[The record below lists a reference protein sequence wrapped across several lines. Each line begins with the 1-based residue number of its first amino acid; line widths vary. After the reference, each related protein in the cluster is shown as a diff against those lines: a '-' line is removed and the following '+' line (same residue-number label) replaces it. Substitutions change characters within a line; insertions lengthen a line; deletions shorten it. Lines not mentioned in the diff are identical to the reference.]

1 MTQKAGW
8 QLANATGWCRICGA
22 TVEQR
27 AVGPEKLAQTG
38 QWFHRCGIC
47 GNGYLTPDLA
57 PGRLDRFYRDDYRRF
72 FPAEATR
79 HYDES
84 FFATLKARPLARLRA
99 ARVAQGLP
107 EAARI
112 LEIGS
117 GFGTLLAALHED
129 DPSRAL
135 VAVEPDGAHR
145 TAGLKGAPVE
155 FLDHPTALAAGPYD
169 LILLF
174 HTLEHVTDPSALLR
188 DLRSALAPAGR
199 LVIEVPDAGADWSGW
214 QDVHLAHLSYFTGP
228 GLDRLIARSGFVI
241 NEASPQLPGTL
252 WRSLTPGMVRQPEVA
267 PAEEIAAFDRHIA
280 RYPWRRRDSIRRFLK
295 HTAIRLFGPEVVG
308 ARQRKRHPVRLPQE
322 YQRLFILGQGA
333 DSLSFEQALSEA
345 TSAMRDKRPWRFAD
359 LNVAKLIQMRDDPQ
373 LTSAV
378 ASADRVCADGMGIV
392 WGLRL
397 LGTPV
402 PERVTGI
409 DLMQAVLQRC
419 AEEGFRPFLLGATL
433 DVLGDAVAKLQ
444 ARWPALTLA
453 GQHHGYFSDAEVPD
467 LLATIRASKADCL
480 IVAMGSPR
488 QELFLE
494 HHHPATG
501 VPFAM
506 MVGGSLDVIAG
517 RFRRAPLWMQRAGLE
532 WLARLL
538 QDPLRLGRRYLVS
551 NSLFLILLAGTM
563 VRRTISRRVR

>member
-1 MTQKAGW
+1 MTQVAGW
-8 QLANATGWCRICGA
+8 QLADATGWCRICGA
-22 TVEQR
+22 TVDQR
-27 AVGPEKLAQTG
+27 AAGPEKVAQTG

-47 GNGYLTPDLA
+47 CNGYLAPDLG
-57 PGRLDRFYRDDYRRF
+57 PGRLERFYREEYRRF
-72 FPAEATR
+72 FPAEATER
-79 HYDES
+79 YDED

-99 ARVAQGLP
+99 TRVAQDLP
-107 EAARI
+107 DAARI

-117 GFGTLLAALHED
+117 GFGTLLAALQAD
-129 DPSRAL
+129 DPSRTL

-145 TAGLKGAPVE
+145 TAGLQGAPVH
-155 FLDHPTALAAGPYD
+155 FLDLAAALAAGPYD

-174 HTLEHVTDPSALLR
+174 HTLEHVTDPSGLLR
-188 DLRSALAPAGR
+188 DLRRALAPTGR

-228 GLDRLIARSGFVI
+228 GLDRLIARSGFDI
-241 NEASPQLPGTL
+241 IEASPQLPGTL
-252 WRSLTPGMVRQPEVA
+252 WRSLTAGSFGEPDSASP
-267 PAEEIAAFDRHIA
+267 EEIAAFDRHID
-280 RYPWRRRDSIRRFLK
+280 RFSWRRRDSLRRLLK
-295 HTAIRLFGPEVVG
+295 HTAIRLMGPERVG

-322 YQRLFILGQGA
+322 QQRLFILGQGA
-333 DSLSFEQALSEA
+333 DRLSFEQALSEA
-345 TSAMRDKRPWRFAD
+345 TSAMRDKRRCRFAD

-373 LTSAV
+373 LTAAV

-392 WGLRL
+392 WGLKL

-409 DLMQAVLQRC
+409 DLMQAVLERS
-419 AEEGFRPFLLGATL
+419 AAEGFRPYLLGAAP
-433 DVLGDAVAKLQ
+433 DVLSDAVAKLR

-453 GQHHGYFSDAEVPD
+453 GQHHGYFSDADIPD

-551 NSLFLILLAGTM
+551 NSVFLILLAGTM
-563 VRRTISRRVR
+563 IRRTILRRAR

>member
-1 MTQKAGW
+1 MTQAAGW
-8 QLANATGWCRICGA
+8 QLADATGWCRICGA
-22 TVEQR
+22 TVDQR
-27 AVGPEKLAQTG
+27 AVGPEKFAGTG
-38 QWFHRCGIC
+38 QWFHRCGVC
-47 GNGYLTPDLA
+47 GNGYLAPDLV
-57 PGRLDRFYRDDYRRF
+57 PGRLARFYREDYRRF
-72 FPAEATR
+72 FPAEATQQ
-79 HYDES
+79 YDEN

-99 ARVAQGLP
+99 ARVGADLP
-107 EAARI
+107 AAARI

-117 GFGTLLAALHED
+117 GFGTLLAALHQD
-129 DPSRAL
+129 DLSRTL
-135 VAVEPDGAHR
+135 IAVEPDSTHR
-145 TAGLKGAPVE
+145 TAGLEDAPVP
-155 FLDHPTALAAGPYD
+155 FLDLAAALASGPYD

-174 HTLEHVTDPSALLR
+174 HTLEHVADPVGLLR
-188 DLRSALAPAGR
+188 DLRGALSPAGR
-199 LVIEVPDAGADWSGW
+199 LVIEVPDVSSDWSGW
-214 QDVHLAHLSYFTGP
+214 QDVHLAHLSYFTP
-228 GLDRLIARSGFVI
+228 AGLDRLIVRSGFEI
-241 NEASPQLPGTL
+241 TEANPQLPGTL
-252 WRSLTPGMVRQPEVA
+252 WRSLSAGHIRQPETA
-267 PAEEIAAFDRHIA
+267 SAEEIATFDRHIA

-295 HTAIRLFGPEVVG
+295 QTAIRLFGPETVG

-322 YQRLFILGQGA
+322 QKRLFILGEGA
-333 DSLSFEQALSEA
+333 DALSFEQTLAEA
-345 TSAMRDKRPWRFAD
+345 CSAMREKRPWRFAD
-359 LNVAKLIQMRDDPQ
+359 LNVAKLIQMRTEPQ
-373 LTSAV
+373 LASAV

-409 DLMQAVLQRC
+409 DLMQAVLERC
-419 AEEGFRPFLLGATL
+419 AEEGFRPFLLGATP
-433 DVLGDAVAKLQ
+433 DVLTEAIARLQ

-453 GQHHGYFSDAEVPD
+453 GKHHGYFSDAETPD

-494 HHHPATG
+494 HHHLATG

-506 MVGGSLDVIAG
+506 MVGGSLDVVAG

-551 NSLFLILLAGTM
+551 NSLFLILLAGTI
-563 VRRTISRRVR
+563 VRRAMSRRVR